1 MKNNTQNV
9 NQLTIIANLRAENYS
24 YASIAK
30 QLGMSPNTVKSI
42 CLRKGILT
50 PDKPRKTKTEK
61 AALQICKQCG
71 KPIDNSWNRIGKS
84 FCSDSFSN
92 CLSKSLCISSLCVIP
107 DCNLHL
113 DIPPTIFKFC
123 LFIYRFSS
131 YNNITMRKGNS
142 QDPAGNPQ
150 IRTLL
155 G

>member
-84 FCSDSFSN
+84 FCSDKCRTSFWNAQKKERKERQKASFVPAQISLEKGPDSAGLPAAPE
-92 CLSKSLCISSLCVIP
+92 LSWDS
-107 DCNLHL
+107 
-113 DIPPTIFKFC
+113 
-123 LFIYRFSS
+123 
-131 YNNITMRKGNS
+131 
-142 QDPAGNPQ
+142 
-150 IRTLL
+150 
-155 G
+155 